1 MTDPLSTAYRRRMRS
16 GWSLVPLLAAFVVM
30 MAACAGHHAS
40 SGDLSVHIP
49 ADLPSASASWP
60 PYPHFPTASCWA
72 RALGGGPLRSAPST
86 PVTDHSQP
94 VAPET
99 IVKRVLARFGD
110 RRYVLR
116 VELGP
121 PPPITL
127 QHLRGYYA
135 GVRPPKNALW
145 AYVAAPVATRQ
156 LPNHAGPQA
165 SGTQMVADWETHLVI
180 GALRDD
186 FCAAGGR
193 PLVGWTVGQGGIGV
207 SDQTQALE
215 QRFPNPTPA
224 AFRHRVELVGRRYGF
239 TAEEL
244 RLLHPRQLAPLLVVH
259 TERDRKAFVADVPKI
274 MRLLDPVSTGSGG
287 ASAITFEGFFFAAV
301 AAMAPSSASRTSTAA
316 RPKADSGR
324 GTPATT
330 PTPIPNHSRP
340 TLGAAERDVE
350 RVGFYLAA
358 ERVPG

>member
-1 MTDPLSTAYRRRMRS
+1 MTHPLSTAYRRRMRS
-16 GWSLVPLLAAFVVM
+16 GRSLALVLAAVVM
-30 MAACAGHHAS
+30 TAAACASHHAS
-40 SGDLSVHIP
+40 LVDVSVHVP
-49 ADLPSASASWP
+49 ADLPPASASWP
-60 PYPHFPTASCWA
+60 PYPHFQTASCWA

-86 PVTDHSQP
+86 PVTDHPQS

-99 IVKRVLARFGD
+99 IVKRVLARLGD

-135 GVRPPKNALW
+135 GVRPPQNALW

-156 LPNHAGPQA
+156 LPNHASPQA
-165 SGTQMVADWETHLVI
+165 SGTQMIADWETHLVI

-186 FCAAGGR
+186 FCAARGR
-193 PLVGWTVGQGGIGV
+193 PLVGWTVGRGGLGV

-215 QRFPNPTPA
+215 QRFPNPSPA
-224 AFRHRVELVGRRYGF
+224 TFRRRVELVGRRYGF
-239 TAEEL
+239 TIDDL

-259 TERDRKAFVADVPKI
+259 AERDRKASVADVPKI

-287 ASAITFEGFFFAAV
+287 PTAITFEGFFFAAEDNNGPFV
-301 AAMAPSSASRTSTAA
+301 RVENVY
-316 RPKADSGR
+316 R
-324 GTPATT
+324 GETEGGQWSWNPCYYPYAHSEPFTT
-330 PTPIPNHSRP
+330 NPR
-340 TLGAAERDVE
+340 RC
-350 RVGFYLAA
+350 
-358 ERVPG
+358 